1 MIDKVEMDL
10 RVRTLK
16 ARFPYQFEGARL
28 GLYLCAGWMGLF
40 EKLCEDV
47 DQLLG
52 ADKRG
57 FHWDQVK
64 EKYGSARF
72 YHQLGEMTPDIRL
85 DLHSETGMAS
95 MVMPGESRPGAS
107 HYPDEVLRLVK
118 GLRRLVIEAEK
129 QTQHM
134 CAVCGQP
141 GELDRSQAWVLVV
154 CPEHKAL
161 RAELDKKGERLDG
174 FWLKFN

>member
-1 MIDKVEMDL
+1 MDKSEL
-10 RVRTLK
+10 EARVQALK
-16 ARFPYQFEGARL
+16 ARFPYQFEGGRL
-28 GLYLCAGWMGLF
+28 EIYVGAGWADIF
-40 EKLCEDV
+40 TKLCEDV

-72 YHQLGEMTPDIRL
+72 YHQLGEMTPEIRL

-95 MVMPGESRPGAS
+95 LVMPGESRPRAS
-107 HYPDEVLRLVK
+107 HYPDEVLSLVK

-134 CAVCGQP
+134 CAVCGKL
-141 GELDRSQAWVLVV
+141 GELDRSQAWVIVV

-161 RAELDKKGERLDG
+161 RAELDKTGTRLDG

>member
-1 MIDKVEMDL
+1 MIDKIEL
-10 RVRTLK
+10 EARVQALK
-16 ARFPYQFEGARL
+16 ARFPYQFEGGRL
-28 GLYLCAGWMGLF
+28 EIYVGAGWADIF
-40 EKLCEDV
+40 TKLCEDV

-72 YHQLGEMTPDIRL
+72 YHQLGSITPDIRL
-85 DLHSETGMAS
+85 DLHNQSGMAS
-95 MVMPGESRPGAS
+95 LVMPVESRPGAP
-107 HYPDEVLRLVK
+107 HYSEDVMNIVR
-118 GLRRLVIEAEK
+118 GLRKLVLAAEK

-134 CAVCGQP
+134 CAICGQP
-141 GELDRSQAWVLVV
+141 GELDRSQPWVIVV

-161 RAELDKKGERLDG
+161 RAELDKTGKSLDG
-174 FWLKFN
+174 FWMKFN

>member
-1 MIDKVEMDL
+1 MDKSEL
-10 RVRTLK
+10 EARVQALK
-16 ARFPYQFEGARL
+16 ARFPYQFEGGRL
-28 GLYLCAGWMGLF
+28 EIYVGAGWVAVF

-64 EKYGSARF
+64 EKYGSLRC
-72 YHQLGEMTPDIRL
+72 YHQLDSVTPDIRL
-85 DLHSETGMAS
+85 DLHNQAGMAS
-95 MVMPGESRPGAS
+95 LIMPGESRPGATQYS
-107 HYPDEVLRLVK
+107 EDVMNIVR
-118 GLRRLVIEAEK
+118 GLRKLTLEAEK
-129 QTQHM
+129 QTQHT
-134 CAVCGQP
+134 CAVCGKP
-141 GELDRSQAWVLVV
+141 GELDRSQAWVIVV

-161 RAELDKKGERLDG
+161 RAELDKTGERLDG